1 MRSQTAGGVQPD
13 SVNVPNIDPQVYE
26 CLVGECDTVEVSMGG
41 VKFQCL
47 IDSGS
52 NVSSVTESFFFNH
65 LLPSWGGS
73 LSDCGW
79 LSLSGAHGLSIP
91 YLGYFTID
99 VEAVALGRTIPQ
111 RGILVVKDPIG
122 HTAKERKQAVPG
134 LLGMNVIKKCYQL
147 LCPAPGPSPPPPLL
161 SAPGWQTAFAACQN
175 EQMVTVEGK
184 MERKMFAAA
193 VVPFT
198 VPAGS
203 VCFVP
208 AAGPNSL
215 CLSKAS
221 VLVEPLGLEEGI
233 LPEGLVISNTYV
245 EANNGH
251 LAVPVINVGSSD
263 VRLEP
268 QTRLA
273 SLHLAEVVAG
283 GGGSVHF
290 ERVGPREEQV
300 MIREQHGSQGD
311 RELSLEIAALSFPG
325 FSEDQARQARQ
336 LLHKFSHVFASS
348 DSDLGCTNLIC
359 HEIPVV
365 DGVPVSQRY
374 RRIPPSQYEEV
385 KNHIKKLLEQEVIRE
400 SCSPYSSPL
409 VIVRKKDGSIR
420 LCVDYRRLNAKTRK
434 DAFPLPRIE
443 ESLDSLSGA
452 RWFSTLD
459 LASGY
464 NQVEVLERDR
474 PKTAFCTPFGLYEF
488 NRMPFGL
495 CNAPGTF
502 QRLMERILGDQRCQA
517 LLLYLD
523 DVVVFS
529 STFEEHLRRLELV
542 LSRFEQCNLKV
553 KFSKCS
559 FFKSEVSYLGHVIS
573 SQGVSTDP
581 GKIRAVAEWK
591 TPRNGAE
598 LSSFLGFASFYRRFV
613 KNFAKL
619 AAPLHAL
626 SALSSP
632 KKGGRPL
639 PAHRFQQQW
648 SPACEE
654 AFQGLKQRL
663 ITAPVLAYA
672 DFAKPFTLEIDAS
685 HQGLGA
691 VLSQEFEGRRRPVA
705 YASRG
710 LRSSERNME
719 NYSSMK
725 LELLG
730 LKWAVTDKFREY
742 LIGNKFTVLTDN
754 NPLSHLQTAKLGAVE
769 QRWVSELA
777 RFDFEI
783 VYRPGRQNAAADAL
797 SRQYSEVGLAPEPAR
812 ARPVLRPE
820 DDVGTS
826 EDLPAVWS
834 EEQAVA
840 TSTFPSGTGGS
851 PHAVSTSTFPSYS
864 IESLARLQQADPDV
878 ASFLKYWRRGE
889 RPSQEERRAESTR
902 GLELLRQWDKVVERD
917 GVLYRKRQNPREGP
931 QEQIIMPRALQKEV
945 LVQMHGGHGHQGIE
959 RTFKLVS
966 GRCYWSGMYRDVE
979 DFCKSCE
986 RCIVSKAPQPKVVT
1000 AMGSVLASRP
1010 LEVVA
1015 MDFTVLEPSSDGREN
1030 VLVLTDVFTK
1040 FTVAVPTRNQQ
1051 AVTVAKCLVKHWI
1064 QPYGVPARLHSDQ
1077 GRCFE
1082 GEVVRS
1088 LCKVYGM
1095 KKSRTSP
1102 YHPQGNGQCERFNRT
1117 LHDLLRALPPEKK
1130 RRWAEY
1136 LPEVLYA
1143 YNTTEHQSTG
1153 YSPYFLLFGRAP
1165 CTPLDLMLG
1174 EEEDEEAG
1182 GLGEW
1187 VQRHQERLQVAYEQ
1201 ASGQM
1206 QKAVEA
1212 RRRQWGPT
1220 SKDAD
1225 LQPGELVYVRN
1236 RKVLGRN
1243 KIQDLW
1249 LSVPHRVMERL
1260 GPDKPVYT
1268 VVPVDAGGPARN
1280 VHRSE
1285 VRRCGV
1291 GEPGP
1296 EGSEVRAGLEAE
1308 GGSEESESDSEGD
1321 SVICVCIRSGA
1332 GDGSLVE
1339 DTPGIEREGRSGGSE
1354 EPCPPPEQPQPGRR
1368 DDETEE
1374 QSHESDQGACSEPL
1388 ALPPRIEVRRTGRRR
1403 AGTHSNPW
1411 NLPTSAIRHQG
1422 GEGTGLGVR
1431 AEQLDQGPAGSFGAS
1446 GGQGYQ
1452 WDTDNF
1458 SRGVSVAG
1466 VGTTAGRGCRR
1477 RAFHRCRMA
1486 TESNTSLWRGDRG
1499 SGSKHFPRGACGER
1513 ETSVPANE

>member
-1 MRSQTAGGVQPD
+1 MRSQTTGGAQPG
-13 SVNVPNIDPQVYE
+13 SATVPYIDPQVYE
-26 CLVGECDTVEVSMGG
+26 CLVGERDTVEVSMGG

-52 NVSSVTESFFFNH
+52 NVSSVTESFFFKH
-65 LLPSWGGS
+65 LLPRWGGK
-73 LSDCGW
+73 LADCGW
-79 LSLSGAHGLSIP
+79 LTLSGAHGLNIP
-91 YLGYFTID
+91 YLGYFTVD
-99 VEAVALGRTIPQ
+99 VEAVALGRTILQ

-122 HTAKERKQAVPG
+122 QAAKERKQAVPG

-147 LCPAPGPSPPPPLL
+147 LCPAQGPSLPPPLIDT
-161 SAPGWQTAFAACQN
+161 PGWQTAFAACQN
-175 EQMVTVEGK
+175 EQAVVVEGN
-184 MERKMFAAA
+184 MFAVA
-193 VVPFT
+193 VTPFT

-208 AAGPNSL
+208 AAAPNSL
-215 CLSKAS
+215 CFSRAS
-221 VLVEPLGLEEGI
+221 VLVEPLGLEEGS
-233 LPEGLVISNTYV
+233 LPGGLVVSSTYV

-251 LAVPVINVGSSD
+251 LAVPVLNVGTSD
-263 VRLEP
+263 VSLGP

-273 SLHLAEVVAG
+273 SLHMAEVVAG
-283 GGGSVHF
+283 EGESVYF
-290 ERVGPREEQV
+290 ERVGPQEEQV
-300 MIREQHGSQGD
+300 RIREQHGPQGD
-311 RELSLEIAALSFPG
+311 RELSSEIAALRFPG
-325 FSEDQARQARQ
+325 FSEEQAGEARQ

-348 DSDLGCTNLIC
+348 DSDLGCTNLIY
-359 HEIPVV
+359 HEVPVV
-365 DGVPVSQRY
+365 DDAPVSQRY

-385 KNHIKKLLEQEVIRE
+385 KNHIKKLLEQKVIRE
-400 SCSPYSSPL
+400 SSSPYSSPL

-452 RWFSTLD
+452 KWFSTLD

-464 NQVEVLERDR
+464 NQVEMLERDR

-502 QRLMERILGDQRCQA
+502 QRLMERILGDQRFQS

-529 STFEEHLRRLELV
+529 STFEDHLRRLELV

-559 FFKSEVSYLGHVIS
+559 FFRSEVSYLGHVIS
-573 SQGVSTDP
+573 TQGVSTDP
-581 GKIRAVAEWK
+581 AKIRAVAEWRS
-591 TPRNGAE
+591 PQNGGE
-598 LSSFLGFASFYRRFV
+598 LASFLGFASFYRRFV
-613 KNFAKL
+613 KNFASL

-626 SALSSP
+626 SALGSP
-632 KKGGRPL
+632 KKGRRPL
-639 PAHRFQQQW
+639 PTHMFRQHW
-648 SPACEE
+648 SPECEG
-654 AFQGLKQRL
+654 AFQGLKRRL
-663 ITAPVLAYA
+663 VTAPVLAYA
-672 DFAKPFTLEIDAS
+672 DFTRPFTLEIDAS

-691 VLSQEFEGRRRPVA
+691 VLSQEVEGRRRPVA

-777 RFDFEI
+777 RFDYEI
-783 VYRPGRQNAAADAL
+783 VYRPGRQNGAADAL
-797 SRQYSEVGLAPEPAR
+797 SRQYSGMAPES
-812 ARPVLRPE
+812 PE
-820 DDVGTS
+820 LYPSNGS
-826 EDLPAVWS
+826 PRGGGLQAAVS
-834 EEQAVA
+834 EEQAA
-840 TSTFPSGTGGS
+840 LAS
-851 PHAVSTSTFPSYS
+851 PALVSTTTFPSYS
-864 IESLARLQQADPDV
+864 MKSLSMLQQTDPDI
-878 ASFLKYWRRGE
+878 ASFLKYWRRGKG
-889 RPSQEERRAESTR
+889 PSREERQSESTR
-902 GLELLRQWDKVVERD
+902 VLELLRQWGRVVERE
-917 GVLYRKRQNPREGP
+917 GVLYRKRDNPREGP
-931 QEQIIMPRALQKEV
+931 QGQIIMPRALQKEV

-966 GRCYWSGMYRDVE
+966 GRGYWPGMYRDVE
-979 DFCKSCE
+979 DFCKTCE
-986 RCIVSKAPQPKVVT
+986 RCIVSKAPQPRVVT
-1000 AMGSVLASRP
+1000 AMGSLLASKP

-1015 MDFTVLEPSSDGREN
+1015 MDFTVMESSSDGREN
-1030 VLVLTDVFTK
+1030 VLILTDVFSK

-1064 QPYGVPARLHSDQ
+1064 QPYGVPARVHSDQ

-1082 GEVVRS
+1082 GDVVRS
-1088 LCKVYGM
+1088 LCKLYGM

-1136 LPEVLYA
+1136 MPEVVYA

-1174 EEEDEEAG
+1174 EEEEEKVG
-1182 GLGEW
+1182 GVGEW
-1187 VQRHQERLQVAYEQ
+1187 VQSHQERLRVAYEQ

-1206 QKAVEA
+1206 QKAAES

-1225 LQPGELVYVRN
+1225 LRPGELVYVRN
-1236 RKVLGRN
+1236 RKVVGRN
-1243 KIQDLW
+1243 KIQDMW
-1249 LSVPHRVMERL
+1249 LSVPHRVVKQV
-1260 GPDKPVYT
+1260 GPEKPVYT
-1268 VVPVDAGGPARN
+1268 VVPVDAAGPLRN

-1285 VRRCGV
+1285 VRRCGTRV
-1291 GEPGP
+1291 LDEGGERRV
-1296 EGSEVRAGLEAE
+1296 VRGVES
-1308 GGSEESESDSEGD
+1308 GSEESEDDSILGMGICSWSSEGRRTECD
-1321 SVICVCIRSGA
+1321 
-1332 GDGSLVE
+1332 LKEVE
-1339 DTPGIEREGRSGGSE
+1339 QEESQSDGSE
-1354 EPCPPPEQPQPGRR
+1354 EVERPQQQGQGECSAPLEPSSPGERSEQ
-1368 DDETEE
+1368 EE
-1374 QSHESDQGACSEPL
+1374 DTVVTGP
-1388 ALPPRIEVRRTGRRR
+1388 VRRSKRGN
-1403 AGTHSNPW
+1403 AGVHSNPF
-1411 NLPTSAIRHQG
+1411 NLPRSAIRRSR
-1422 GEGTGLGVR
+1422 EGSTELGIGLSQQEHWHVGS
-1431 AEQLDQGPAGSFGAS
+1431 GSFGAK
-1446 GGQGYQ
+1446 GELGNQ
-1452 WDTDNF
+1452 WDTD
-1458 SRGVSVAG
+1458 
-1466 VGTTAGRGCRR
+1466 
-1477 RAFHRCRMA
+1477 
-1486 TESNTSLWRGDRG
+1486 
-1499 SGSKHFPRGACGER
+1499 
-1513 ETSVPANE
+1513 